1 MRTSLGPLLPAQ
13 IQRVQQGKVADVAR
27 ELVDAAKAQDPS
39 LDRGAVLAKVLDE
52 LYAQVGAQ
60 NDRGALAAKESG
72 VLEAQ
77 KAASTQQAR
86 NVGTSAL
93 ATRFATSTSSL
104 TSTPATKPPLDA
116 AMGGLLLSQLYARFP
131 SLRVDLEPTRLAIA
145 AQRTFGQPARVQALV
160 DLLVNHKE
168 TFLAARAQALAMPS
182 TSVQAPRRAV
192 VSGLSNGG
200 MVAIAV
206 LAKSGYQ
213 VDAFEQ
219 RASYTRNIQYG
230 GRQALLDQLASI
242 DESLAQKFL
251 AEVGRHVTR
260 GSDHMLHGQRRVH
273 EMPKPQAPDP
283 TRVPETGEEMLAQA
297 STVLMECK
305 AFEKVLRTY
314 VEALPNVTVHNDAM
328 MVLDDSDGDGK
339 FHVSHGTTG
348 ESLGQP
354 DLVVVS
360 EGSNS
365 STFRSLGVKSA
376 ATSPQ
381 QRYIAGTVGIDSG
394 GIMAK
399 HFYDHAVDGRTERTL
414 TATMGN
420 DGAGKTW
427 VVAGVARDVVFSPDD
442 VEPGTPEYA
451 QAQKQ
456 MITEHFT
463 RAAGLIM
470 GNSPEEIAAAKVDG
484 AVEGGAPAMFTLQQR
499 LSETA
504 TVGQNVIGFGD
515 VVGNNHFSV
524 GGGMQVAVIAHGQRL
539 KKLLFEAD
547 CGTSRTDALKDY
559 NRGALEDTMAWGH
572 RGLADFYPSHHWKD
586 AQAAYLLAVESW
598 RRGEVKEPLDA
609 IKAMLGDGDVVVAP
623 RAAAA

>member
-1 MRTSLGPLLPAQ
+1 MRTSFGPLLPVQ
-13 IQRVQQGKVADVAR
+13 VQRVQQGKVADVAR
-27 ELVDAAKAQDPS
+27 ELVDAAKAKHPS
-39 LDRGAVLAKVLDE
+39 IERGAALAQVLDE
-52 LYAQVGAQ
+52 LYAHVGAR
-60 NDRGALAAKESG
+60 NERGALAAETAG
-72 VLEAQ
+72 VREGQ
-77 KAASTQQAR
+77 KAASTHQAR
-86 NVGTSAL
+86 DISTSAL
-93 ATRFATSTSSL
+93 AVRFAQSKKPL
-104 TSTPATKPPLDA
+104 TSMAAQPPLDA
-116 AMGGLLLSQLYARFP
+116 RAGGMLLSQLYARFP
-131 SLRVDLEPTRLAIA
+131 SLKVDLEPTRLAVA

-168 TFLAARAQALAMPS
+168 TFLAARSEALRMPS
-182 TSVQAPRRAV
+182 TTVLPPRRAV

-200 MVAIAV
+200 MVAVAL

-219 RASYTRNIQYG
+219 RANYTRNIQYG

-242 DESLAQKFL
+242 DEGLAQKFL
-251 AEVGRHVTR
+251 DEVGRHVAR
-260 GSDHMLHGQRRVH
+260 GSEHMLHGHRRVY
-273 EMPKPQAPDP
+273 EMPEPQKPDP

-305 AFEKVLRTY
+305 AFEKVLRKY
-314 VEALPNVTVHNDAM
+314 VEALPNVTVHSDAM
-328 MVLDDSDGDGK
+328 MLLDDPHGDGK
-339 FHVSHGTTG
+339 FEVSHGTTG
-348 ESLGQP
+348 ESFGQP
-354 DLVVVS
+354 DLVVVA

-381 QRYIAGTVGIDSG
+381 QRYIAGTIGIDSG

-399 HFYDHAVDGRTERTL
+399 HFYDHDVEGRTERSL
-414 TATMGN
+414 TATIGN

-427 VVAGVARDVVFSPDD
+427 VVAGVARDAVFSPDD

-451 QAQKQ
+451 QAQKK

-470 GNSPEEIAAAKVDG
+470 GNSPEEIAAAKADG
-484 AVEGGAPAMFTLQQR
+484 AVEGGAPALFTLQQR

-504 TVGQNVIGFGD
+504 TVGLNVIGFGD

-524 GGGMQVAVIAHGQRL
+524 GGGMQVAAIAHGQRL

-547 CGTSRTDALKDY
+547 CGTSRADALKDY

-586 AQAAYLLAVESW
+586 AQAAYVLAVESW

-609 IKAMLGDGDVVVAP
+609 IKAMLGAGDVVVAP
-623 RAAAA
+623 QAAAA